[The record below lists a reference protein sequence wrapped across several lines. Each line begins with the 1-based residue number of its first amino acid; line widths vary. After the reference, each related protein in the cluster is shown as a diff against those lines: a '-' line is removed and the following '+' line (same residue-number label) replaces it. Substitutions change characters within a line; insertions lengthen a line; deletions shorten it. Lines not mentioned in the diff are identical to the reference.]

1 MQVLRVSPVEP
12 QPPRSHFLEPTLR
25 LRGSSLSQGTLAL
38 DARSLLS
45 PTVVSCCFTNVFVI
59 KRRRREL
66 PRVLGAF
73 SSSKVQASK
82 PQSTCL
88 QGLLSTPL
96 LVQSN
101 QPPGSSHPPASQRV
115 SCRVVLCCVV
125 LCCWFVSC
133 VQKKPSTNRPP
144 VAHRPPVSFVCCP
157 RVCLRKV
164 CLCPSCRR
172 GLCVVSG
179 DLGSIHIYIGV
190 QVVLV

>member
-73 SSSKVQASK
+73 SSSKKHLKASK
-82 PQSTCL
+82 HVSPRSFVN
-88 QGLLSTPL
+88 SSPRAK
-96 LVQSN
+96 
-101 QPPGSSHPPASQRV
+101 QPTSWELPPSSQPACVV

-125 LCCWFVSC
+125 LLVCIVCAKETQHKPTTCGIPTACFFCLLPSC
-133 VQKKPSTNRPP
+133 VF
-144 VAHRPPVSFVCCP
+144 A
-157 RVCLRKV
+157 
-164 CLCPSCRR
+164 
-172 GLCVVSG
+172 
-179 DLGSIHIYIGV
+179 
-190 QVVLV
+190 